1 MKNTSLHNVAQRL
14 VSAVSALMPTLV
26 LCSQAITYSKAHRP
40 HAKAPNDKGTRTS
53 QCRGRGP
60 LCAFLKSAQGP
71 ATRRHTTKE
80 LACPWGGALDPGP
93 VVRVFLRSAKGAD
106 ARHQS
111 TKELACPSGGALD
124 TAAVLRLFLKR
135 VIYAN

>member
-40 HAKAPNDKGTRTS
+40 RAKAPNDKGTRAS

-60 LCAFLKSAQGP
+60 LCAFLK
-71 ATRRHTTKE
+71 
-80 LACPWGGALDPGP
+80 
-93 VVRVFLRSAKGAD
+93 SAKGAD